1 MTETTP
7 TTGSNDDSR
16 LAAGHLGDE
25 GSAPHTARLDTID
38 EAVAAVAA
46 GRPIVVVDDEDRENE
61 GDLIMAAEFADAANM
76 GFFVRYT
83 SGVIC
88 APMEADR
95 AAALELPPM
104 VSSNEDPKGTAYTLS
119 CDAIGV
125 STGISAAERALTGR
139 HLAAAK
145 PDPASITRPGHVF
158 PLIAKSGGV
167 RERPGHT
174 EAGVEFSRL
183 AGAHPVSMIGE
194 VVHDDGSM
202 MRFDSLRE
210 FADAHQLVMVS
221 IEGLIDYLN
230 ASEPQGL
237 SDVPA
242 ADPTTGQTPGSR
254 PLEASA
260 EVPLPTKHGN
270 LVARAFTVDGH
281 DHLGVFAGL
290 GPVGSSGT
298 VGGNDGPQDS
308 PAPLVRVHSEC
319 LTGDVFGSHRC
330 DCGEQLDLA
339 LTRIAEEGGAVI
351 YLTGHEGRGIG
362 LSNKLRAYALQDRG
376 WDTVDANR
384 ELGFTDDAR
393 DYQAAG
399 EILRSIGL
407 TRIRL
412 MTNNPEK
419 TRALESLGIT
429 IEAVEPLEI
438 PARPE
443 NTNYLATKRERMHHT
458 LTLPSVTGAALAAED
473 AASKTLA
480 SPSIPEPHHC

>member
-7 TTGSNDDSR
+7 
-16 LAAGHLGDE
+16 
-25 GSAPHTARLDTID
+25 SAARLDPID
-38 EAVAAVAA
+38 EAIAAFAA

-61 GDLIMAAEFADAANM
+61 GDLIMAAEFAEAATM

-88 APMEADR
+88 APMEAER

-104 VSSNEDPKGTAYTLS
+104 VAANEDPKGTAYTIS
-119 CDAIGV
+119 CDAVGV
-125 STGISAAERALTGR
+125 TTGISAAERAMTGR
-139 HLAAAK
+139 HLAAAD

-174 EAGVEFSRL
+174 EAGVEFARL
-183 AGAHPVSMIGE
+183 SGASPVAMIGE

-210 FADAHQLVMVS
+210 FADAHRLVMVS
-221 IEGLIDYLN
+221 IEELIDYLN
-230 ASEPQGL
+230 EAESVVETE
-237 SDVPA
+237 SA
-242 ADPTTGQTPGSR
+242 AKAESGTEAESGVQAESAV
-254 PLEASA
+254 EASA
-260 EVPLPTKHGN
+260 EVSLPTKHGSFTS
-270 LVARAFTVDGH
+270 RAFTIDGH
-281 DHLGVFAGL
+281 DHLGVFSGVSSPAVVDDSAGWE
-290 GPVGSSGT
+290 SSLRG
-298 VGGNDGPQDS
+298 

-339 LTRIAEEGGAVI
+339 MHRISEEGGAVI
-351 YLTGHEGRGIG
+351 YMTGHEGRGIG
-362 LSNKLRAYALQDRG
+362 LGNKLRAYALQDQG
-376 WDTVDANR
+376 LDTVDANR
-384 ELGFTDDAR
+384 ELGFHDDDR
-393 DYQAAG
+393 DYRAAA

-412 MTNNPEK
+412 LTNNPEK

-429 IEAVEPLEI
+429 IEAVVALEI

-443 NTNYLATKRERMHHT
+443 NSNYLNTKRRRMHHT
-458 LTLPSVTGAALAAED
+458 LTLPSVVGSATASTPTAE
-473 AASKTLA
+473 K
-480 SPSIPEPHHC
+480 HHC

>member
-7 TTGSNDDSR
+7 
-16 LAAGHLGDE
+16 
-25 GSAPHTARLDTID
+25 SAARLDPIS
-38 EAVAAVAA
+38 EAIAAFAA
-46 GRPIVVVDDEDRENE
+46 GQPIVVVDDEDRENE
-61 GDLIMAAEFADAANM
+61 GDLIMAAEFAEAATM

-88 APMEADR
+88 APMDAER

-104 VSSNEDPKGTAYTLS
+104 VSANEDPKGTAYTIS
-119 CDAIGV
+119 CDAVGV
-125 STGISAAERALTGR
+125 TTGISAAERALTGR
-139 HLAAAK
+139 HLAAAV
-145 PDPASITRPGHVF
+145 PDQASITRPGHVF

-174 EAGVEFSRL
+174 EAGVEFARL
-183 AGAHPVSMIGE
+183 AGATPVAMIGE

-230 ASEPQGL
+230 EADREDSVNAERPDAGSAGL
-237 SDVPA
+237 SSTHESDTNPRA
-242 ADPTTGQTPGSR
+242 
-254 PLEASA
+254 LEASA
-260 EVPLPTKHGN
+260 EVPLPTKHGSFS
-270 LVARAFTVDGH
+270 ARAFTIDGH
-281 DHLGVFAGL
+281 DHLGVFSGIDSAAVAHEPAGQEPSL
-290 GPVGSSGT
+290 RG
-298 VGGNDGPQDS
+298 

-339 LTRIAEEGGAVI
+339 LQRISDEGGAVI
-351 YLTGHEGRGIG
+351 YMTGHEGRGIG

-376 WDTVDANR
+376 LDTVDANR
-384 ELGFTDDAR
+384 ELGFHDDDR
-393 DYQAAG
+393 DYRAAA

-412 MTNNPEK
+412 LTNNPDK

-429 IEAVEPLEI
+429 IEAVVPLEI

-443 NTNYLATKRERMHHT
+443 NSNYLNTKRERMHHT
-458 LTLPSVTGAALAAED
+458 LTLPSVVGSATASATIAE
-473 AASKTLA
+473 K
-480 SPSIPEPHHC
+480 HHC

>member
-1 MTETTP
+1 MPDTDP
-7 TTGSNDDSR
+7 T
-16 LAAGHLGDE
+16 A
-25 GSAPHTARLDTID
+25 ARLDPIED
-38 EAVAAVAA
+38 AIAAFAA
-46 GRPIVVVDDEDRENE
+46 GQPIVVVDDEDRENE
-61 GDLIMAAEFADAANM
+61 GDLIMAAEFAEAATM

-88 APMEADR
+88 APMDAER

-104 VSSNEDPKGTAYTLS
+104 VSANEDPKGTAYTIS
-119 CDAIGV
+119 CDAVGV
-125 STGISAAERALTGR
+125 TTGISAAERALTGR
-139 HLAAAK
+139 HLAAAV

-174 EAGVEFSRL
+174 EAGVEFARL
-183 AGAHPVSMIGE
+183 AGATPVAMIGE

-210 FADAHQLVMVS
+210 FADAHKLVMVS

-230 ASEPQGL
+230 EAEANLGSETESTVHSSTQEANANPR
-237 SDVPA
+237 A
-242 ADPTTGQTPGSR
+242 I
-254 PLEASA
+254 EASA
-260 EVPLPTKHGN
+260 EVPLPTKHGSFR
-270 LVARAFTVDGH
+270 ARAFTINGH
-281 DHLGVFAGL
+281 DHLGVFSGL
-290 GPVGSSGT
+290 DSAAVAAKSTSQGSSLRG
-298 VGGNDGPQDS
+298 

-339 LTRIAEEGGAVI
+339 LQQISDEGGTVI
-351 YLTGHEGRGIG
+351 YMTGHEGRGIG

-376 WDTVDANR
+376 LDTVDANR
-384 ELGFTDDAR
+384 ELGFHDDDR
-393 DYQAAG
+393 DYRAAA

-407 TRIRL
+407 THIRL
-412 MTNNPEK
+412 LTNNPDK

-429 IEAVEPLEI
+429 IEAVVPLEI

-443 NTNYLATKRERMHHT
+443 NSNYLNTKRERMHHT
-458 LTLPSVTGAALAAED
+458 LTLLSVVGSATASATIAE
-473 AASKTLA
+473 K
-480 SPSIPEPHHC
+480 HHC

>member
-7 TTGSNDDSR
+7 TTGSND
-16 LAAGHLGDE
+16 E
-25 GSAPHTARLDTID
+25 GSAPHSVARLDTIE

-61 GDLIMAAEFADAANM
+61 GDLIMAAEFADALNM

-95 AAALELPPM
+95 AAALDLPPM
-104 VSSNEDPKGTAYTLS
+104 VSTNEDPKGTAYTVS

-139 HLAAAK
+139 HLAAAT

-221 IEGLIDYLN
+221 IEQLIEFLN
-230 ASEPQGL
+230 ANEPQGH
-237 SDVPA
+237 SATTA
-242 ADPTTGQTPGSR
+242 AIPTAGQTPSSR
-254 PLEASA
+254 AVEASA
-260 EVPLPTKHGN
+260 EVPLPTKHGD

-281 DHLGVFAGL
+281 DHLGVFAG
-290 GPVGSSGT
+290 VAT
-298 VGGNDGPQDS
+298 VGGNDAPQDS

-362 LSNKLRAYALQDRG
+362 LSNKLRAYALQDQG

-384 ELGFTDDAR
+384 ALGFTDDAR
-393 DYQAAG
+393 DYRAAA
-399 EILRSIGL
+399 EILASIGL

-419 TRALESLGIT
+419 TLALESLGIT
-429 IEAVEPLEI
+429 VEAVEPLEI

-458 LTLPSVTGAALAAED
+458 LTLPSVTGAALAEED
-473 AASKTLA
+473 AASRTLS
-480 SPSIPEPHHC
+480 SPSMPEPHHC